1 MKKLF
6 IFALTAVLGL
16 ALVSCEDSKLDPLSG
31 NFLPAPSVVNLTKV
45 DNSEAYKDIE
55 GRRIFVLDLS
65 DSGSNK
71 LHAVLVGNKYYLS
84 SNTYSDA
91 PDATA
96 KNGNFIAGQ
105 TTMNGKAVRQGT
117 ITVRENGENYSIS
130 AVLFLEDGSP
140 YKAEWVGQLVYV
152 KEALPPVS
160 YTFSIADPADVTDA
174 NSAVVAG
181 VKSNVVTLKDFDG
194 NFAAQLNLILNDGAT
209 DITGRY
215 PVKEYAADDHS
226 AGNGFDLGI
235 YFGMPA
241 GSYVI
246 GSYYMQDGEVVII
259 NPGEVIEVSMEEGVY
274 VFETP
279 GATFVAKP
287 EEKEEPQPITEVVN
301 LDTFLTFADYSMYG
315 VPLVGTELAT
325 SGIEY
330 TPADYAAGIWAPTYS
345 GTGNFLKIEFYSA
358 DGTIAPGTYVP
369 CADAN
374 AMNPG
379 EFKIGSAS
387 GGSTW
392 NTVRDGNV
400 ESAFITD
407 GTVTVSVSGKTYTIE
422 LASSV
427 ANAKFVGKLSNEPE
441 TVGLTDFLSFTSYA
455 MYGINLAGV
464 ELATPGFS
472 YETVI
477 DWTTWTATTTYS
489 GDGQYLKLELYTEGD
504 TLAPGTYVPCAN
516 PDQVG
521 PGEFKYGYDNNGS
534 PYGTTWY
541 SVVNNEVSYKYV
553 TDGTV
558 VVEQDGDYY
567 RITLTSSTVIATYVG
582 KMSK

>member
-1 MKKLF
+1 M
-6 IFALTAVLGL
+6 AVMGL
-16 ALVSCEDSKLDPLSG
+16 ALVSCENSKLDPLSG
-31 NFLPAPSVVNLTKV
+31 DFLPAPSVVNFTKV

-55 GRRIFVLDLS
+55 GRRIFIIDLS
-65 DSGSNK
+65 DNASNK
-71 LHAVLVGNKYYLS
+71 LHAVLVGNKYYLT
-84 SNTYSDA
+84 SNTYSEA
-91 PDATA
+91 PEATA
-96 KNGNFIAGQ
+96 KNGNFITGL
-105 TTMNGKAVRQGT
+105 TTLNGKTVRQGI

-140 YKAEWVGQLVYV
+140 YKAEWVGQLIYV
-152 KEALPPVS
+152 KEALPPVGYS
-160 YTFSIADPADVTDA
+160 FTIADPAEVTDA

-181 VKSNVVTLKDFDG
+181 VKSNVVTLNDLEG
-194 NFAAQLNLILNDGAT
+194 NFAAQLNLILNEGVT

-215 PVKEYAADDHS
+215 TVKEYAADDHS
-226 AGNGFDLGI
+226 AGNGFDLGV
-235 YFGMPA
+235 YFGMAPGA
-241 GSYVI
+241 YVI

-259 NPGEVIEVSMEEGVY
+259 NPGEVIEVSVEEDVY
-274 VFETP
+274 VFETS

-287 EEKEEPQPITEVVN
+287 AEKEEPKPVTEVVK
-301 LDTFLTFADYSMYG
+301 LDNFLTYADYFTMYG

-330 TPADYAAGIWAPTYS
+330 TPADYAAGIWMPTYS

-374 AMNPG
+374 EMNPG
-379 EFKIGSAS
+379 EFKIGSSS

-392 NTVRDGNV
+392 NTVTDGKV
-400 ESAFITD
+400 ESTFITD

-422 LASSV
+422 LESSV

-489 GDGQYLKLELYTEGD
+489 GDGQYIKLELYTEGD

-516 PDQVG
+516 PDVIA
-521 PGEFKYGYDNNGS
+521 PGEFKYGYDNNGT

-558 VVEQDGDYY
+558 VVEKDNDYY
-567 RITLTSSTVIATYVG
+567 RITITSSAIHATYVG
-582 KMSK
+582 KLSK